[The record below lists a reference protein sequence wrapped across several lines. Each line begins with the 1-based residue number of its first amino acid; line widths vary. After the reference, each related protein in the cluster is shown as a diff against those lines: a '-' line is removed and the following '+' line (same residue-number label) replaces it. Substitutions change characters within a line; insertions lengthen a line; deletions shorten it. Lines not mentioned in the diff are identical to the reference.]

1 MFIVLYFDHCIF
13 FLFNLVLSNYVTMI
27 LCAYIYLG
35 LVLSLTKHFDI
46 KLMTNFMNKVLIY
59 CWKIN

>member
-13 FLFNLVLSNYVTMI
+13 VLFNLVLSNYVTMI

-35 LVLSLTKHFDI
+35 LVLSLTICVVKCFDI
-46 KLMTNFMNKVLIY
+46 KLMTNFMK
-59 CWKIN
+59 